1 MAVQTRYLS
10 NESDHMKREQGTAKS
25 QGDLEAAS
33 SLDLGSF
40 CVMTQC
46 FKYRRWHVR
55 AILWRAVW
63 EIDELAKDCSS
74 EVTEEN

>member
-33 SLDLGSF
+33 SPDLRSF